1 MSKFKRARDGMTFA
15 EHLTEIR
22 RRFLRIA
29 LSLGILGVLSFIFY
43 PEILHFLQRP
53 YCHVSPRRC
62 AFLVTNPL
70 DGLSLRVKIA
80 FYGGMFFSL
89 PVVLWQLWR
98 FVTPG
103 LKARERQYAG
113 PFVAGSVVFFAAGVA
128 VAYFSFG
135 HVIQYLRSIGG
146 TSLISYYNPVQYL
159 SLILLMM
166 FVFGITFEFPVLLV
180 ALELAGVV
188 TPHQLLHAWRYAII
202 AITITS
208 AVITPS
214 GDPLSMVALAVPLTV
229 FYFSAIAV
237 GKLCKK

>member
-1 MSKFKRARDGMTFA
+1 MSKFKHAREGMTFA
-15 EHLTEIR
+15 EHLTEVR
-22 RRFLRIA
+22 HRFLIVA
-29 LSLGILGVLSFIFY
+29 LSLGVLGVLSFVFY

-53 YCHVSPRRC
+53 YCHASPKQC
-62 AFLVTNPL
+62 TFLVTNPL

-89 PVVLWQLWR
+89 PVVLWQSWR

-103 LKARERQYAG
+103 LKARERKYAV
-113 PFVAGSVVFFAAGVA
+113 PFVAGSIVFFVAGVA

-135 HVIQYLRSIGG
+135 HAIQFLQAIGG
-146 TSLISYYNPVQYL
+146 KSLISYYNPVQYL

-166 FVFGITFEFPVLLV
+166 FVFGITFEFPVVLV
-180 ALELAGVV
+180 ALELAGIV
-188 TPHQLLHAWRYAII
+188 TTRQLLHAWRYAII

-214 GDPLSMVALAVPLTV
+214 GDPLSMMALAVPLTI
-229 FYFSAIAV
+229 FYFTSIAV